1 MFSFFIKNWK
11 EILFIWA
18 QYVYTCMCASA
29 NVYKRG
35 VSDPFELELTGPCH
49 LPDVGAGNGT
59 LVFSSFKG

>member
-1 MFSFFIKNWK
+1 M
-11 EILFIWA
+11 
-18 QYVYTCMCASA
+18 YTCMCASA